1 MRKIC
6 SAGEQNAD
14 LKRKTRELIAAADG
28 QDKASEK
35 CRISQQQL
43 QRCASL
49 NAEHSSTFLPLDVV
63 LCLENDTDR
72 PIVTEYLAKAAGA
85 VLVMVPH
92 VAAGAV
98 DLLQLLA
105 SQSKESSDLT
115 AAICTA
121 LADGTINSGEAHRAI
136 DEIDQLV
143 RVAMQMRAELAL
155 IVGEG

>member
-6 SAGEQNAD
+6 SSGEQIAD
-14 LKRKTRELIAAADG
+14 LKRKTRELIAAAGG
-28 QDKASEK
+28 QVKAAQK

-49 NAEHSSTFLPLDVV
+49 NAEHSSAFVTLDVV

-72 PIVTEYLAKAAGA
+72 PIVTEYLAEAAGA
-85 VLVMVPH
+85 VLVMVPQ

-105 SQSKESSDLT
+105 AQSKESSDLT
-115 AAICTA
+115 AAICAA
-121 LADGTINSGEAHRAI
+121 LADGKINSSEAHQAI

-155 IVGEG
+155 IVGAE